1 MDYQSRRQVQGEAT
15 RLAILDAAIRLTRQV
30 GFDKMTIRDICTAA
44 GVTTGAFYH
53 HFSSKED
60 LVAHAFSSLD
70 GYMEKALAPYRSE
83 PAAQQLDRLLR
94 LYARYMEDMGW
105 QTMAFYYIRRLSDP
119 HTWSPPTATPF
130 VPWSAVWRSFTEK
143 GPWRPLW
150 TRGRPPTSFTA
161 ISGVLSSTGSFTA
174 GNTPCGTNWS
184 RIIICSSTPSEAEKS
199 SPPAGV
205 FLAPF

>member
-83 PAAQQLDRLLR
+83 PAAQQLDRQYRAFL
-94 LYARYMEDMGW
+94 DKW
-105 QTMAFYYIRRLSDP
+105 Q
-119 HTWSPPTATPF
+119 
-130 VPWSAVWRSFTEK
+130 K
-143 GPWRPLW
+143 
-150 TRGRPPTSFTA
+150 
-161 ISGVLSSTGSFTA
+161 
-174 GNTPCGTNWS
+174 
-184 RIIICSSTPSEAEKS
+184 SEAAKELERIQKERM
-199 SPPAGV
+199 A
-205 FLAPF
+205 LAADIIQTAEEMDRKQEVQPVEIG

>member
-70 GYMEKALAPYRSE
+70 GYMEKALAPYQSE
-83 PAAQQLDRLLR
+83 PAARQLDLLLR
-94 LYARYMEDMGW
+94 LYARYMEEMGW

-119 HTWSPPTATPF
+119 QANVVSPNRYTLRTMERCLEELHREGAMSPALDPQQTADFFYRHFRGVVIDWALHCGEYSLWDKLEQDYQLFQHTF
-130 VPWSAVWRSFTEK
+130 RS
-143 GPWRPLW
+143 
-150 TRGRPPTSFTA
+150 
-161 ISGVLSSTGSFTA
+161 
-174 GNTPCGTNWS
+174 
-184 RIIICSSTPSEAEKS
+184 
-199 SPPAGV
+199 
-205 FLAPF
+205 

>member
-119 HTWSPPTATPF
+119 QTNVVSPNRYTLRTMERCLEELHREGAMAPSLDPRQTADFFYRHFRGVVIDWVLHRGEYSLWDKLEQDYHLFQHTF
-130 VPWSAVWRSFTEK
+130 
-143 GPWRPLW
+143 
-150 TRGRPPTSFTA
+150 
-161 ISGVLSSTGSFTA
+161 
-174 GNTPCGTNWS
+174 
-184 RIIICSSTPSEAEKS
+184 RI
-199 SPPAGV
+199 
-205 FLAPF
+205 